1 VFAGKLSL
9 VTTLLFDRD
18 DVEEVAE
25 WPPDVHDLGR
35 SSIMWIDLDRPPDGR
50 AVELAD
56 ALELTAETR
65 DRLSDGS
72 HRPQLSD
79 HQEYL
84 HVSALAPSRNDGRA
98 ALVKIDCLV
107 ARSWVV
113 TVHEGPVA
121 VLDDFR
127 DRACGSGETGRL
139 EGLELLAN
147 LLEWV
152 LTSYLDAFE
161 DVELALEKFDT
172 RAMEG
177 NLDETESELSRLVEH
192 RHEVGRLRRALT
204 SHREIFLAL
213 TRPELGNIK
222 TEGHRERFEALRS
235 QLEDAVQAARDSRE
249 SVVGSFDVL
258 IARTEQKTN
267 EIMKVL
273 TLASVLLLPG
283 ALIAG
288 VLGMNFKVGLFA
300 HAWLFWVAIAGIAGL
315 AAATLAA
322 ARARH
327 WI

>member
-1 VFAGKLSL
+1 

-18 DVEEVAE
+18 DVEEVTE
-25 WPPDVHDLGR
+25 WPPDVRGLGR
-35 SSIMWIDLDRPPDGR
+35 SSIIWIDLDRPPDGQ
-50 AVELAD
+50 AEELAE
-56 ALELTAETR
+56 ALGLTPETR
-65 DRLSDGS
+65 DRLADGS
-72 HRPQLSD
+72 ERPQLSD
-79 HQEYL
+79 HAEYL
-84 HVSALAPSRNDGRA
+84 HVSALAPARNDGET
-98 ALVKIDCLV
+98 ALVKVDCLV

-113 TVHEGPVA
+113 TVHEGPIA

-127 DRACGSGETGRL
+127 ERASGSGETGRL
-139 EGLELLAN
+139 EGLQLLAN

-152 LTSYLDAFE
+152 LTSYLEAFE

-172 RAMEG
+172 RAMKG
-177 NLDETESELSRLVEH
+177 NLDETESELGRLVEH
-192 RHEVGRLRRALT
+192 RHDVGRLRRALT

-213 TRPELGNIK
+213 TRPELGNVETK
-222 TEGHRERFEALRS
+222 DHRERFESLRG
-235 QLEDAVQAARDSRE
+235 QLEDAVQAARDSRD

-283 ALIAG
+283 TLIAG
-288 VLGMNFKVGLFA
+288 VLGMNFKVGLFT
-300 HAWLFWVAIAGIAGL
+300 HAWLFWVAVAGIAGL

-322 ARARH
+322 ARGRH

>member
-1 VFAGKLSL
+1 

-18 DVEEVAE
+18 NVEEVAE
-25 WPPDVHDLGR
+25 WPPDVRGLGR
-35 SSIMWIDLDRPPDGR
+35 SSVMWIDLDRPPDGR
-50 AVELAD
+50 AGELAE
-56 ALELTAETR
+56 ALGLTPETR
-65 DRLSDGS
+65 DRLADGS
-72 HRPQLSD
+72 QRPQLSD
-79 HQEYL
+79 HAEYL
-84 HVSALAPSRNDGRA
+84 HVSALAPARNNGQT
-98 ALVKIDCLV
+98 ALVKVDCLV

-113 TVHEGPVA
+113 TVHEGPIP

-127 DRACGSGETGRL
+127 ERASGSGETGRL
-139 EGLELLAN
+139 DGLQLLAN

-152 LTSYLDAFE
+152 LTSYLEAFE

-172 RAMEG
+172 RAMKG
-177 NLDETESELSRLVEH
+177 NLDETEAELGRLVEH

-213 TRPELGNIK
+213 TRPELGNVETK
-222 TEGHRERFEALRS
+222 DHRERFESLRS

-288 VLGMNFKVGLFA
+288 VLGMNFKVGLFT
-300 HAWLFWVAIAGIAGL
+300 HAWVFWVAVAGIAGL